1 MSVTTRWWW
10 IRHAPVDSG
19 GRIYGQCDLSADC
32 SDGERM
38 AWLAALLPAGA
49 VWVTSQLKRT
59 HQTARA
65 IREHL
70 PDESFAD
77 PALEPVV
84 EPLFVEQHFG
94 DWQGRGFHELE
105 SIRDGAWHRFW
116 LAPAD
121 VAPPGGESFA
131 EVVER
136 VRRGVAA
143 LCERH
148 AGRDIVAVAHGGT
161 IRAAVALALD
171 LTPDKALALSI
182 DNCSLT
188 RLDRIDGAAGSH
200 DADGREVWRVS
211 RVNLAPKLDT

>member
-1 MSVTTRWWW
+1 MSITTRWWW
-10 IRHAPVDSG
+10 IRHAP
-19 GRIYGQCDLSADC
+19 DLIADC
-32 SDGERM
+32 SDSDRM
-38 AWLAALLPAGA
+38 RWLAALMPAEA

-59 HQTARA
+59 HQTAAA

-70 PDESFAD
+70 PAESLAG
-77 PALEPVV
+77 PAPEPMV
-84 EPLFVEQHFG
+84 EPLFAEQHFG

-105 SIRDGAWHRFW
+105 SLQDGAWHRFW

-121 VAPPGGESFA
+121 MAPPGGESFA
-131 EVVER
+131 DVVER
-136 VRRGVAA
+136 VRQGVAD
-143 LCERH
+143 LSERH

-171 LTPDKALALSI
+171 LAPDKALALSI

-200 DADGREVWRVS
+200 DAEGREVWRVS
-211 RVNLAPKLDT
+211 QINLAPGLHP